1 MRVREEF
8 VRVSRGFTLVEL
20 LVVVVIIGITL
31 TLVVVNFRPDDKRV
45 LSDEAQR
52 VGLLLEH
59 AHDEAVTSSQRFA
72 WVADAKGYRFAVAT
86 GPDAWK
92 ELAGDDI
99 FHARLW
105 SSGVSFGGV
114 RLPQNAASG
123 WGTRL
128 DFSPSGFNA
137 PFEMRLAAGK
147 NFAVIESDP
156 LGRIAIRI
164 LETDPGAYRFGS

>member
-1 MRVREEF
+1 MSKSFPHPNPSPGGRRAKSATSNFLLPSGEVDVAGLGEAAVVFPLPEGEGMRVRESLD
-8 VRVSRGFTLVEL
+8 RASSGFTLVEL
-20 LVVVVIIGITL
+20 LVVVVIISITL

-45 LSDEAQR
+45 LSYEAQR

-59 AHDEAVTSSQRFA
+59 AHDEAVTSSQRLA
-72 WVADAKGYRFAVAT
+72 WVADDKGYRFAVAT

-99 FHARLW
+99 FHARQW

-123 WGTRL
+123 W
-128 DFSPSGFNA
+128 
-137 PFEMRLAAGK
+137 
-147 NFAVIESDP
+147 
-156 LGRIAIRI
+156 
-164 LETDPGAYRFGS
+164 